1 MVRFLS
7 VKESKTERNIK
18 LERRDKFLAELE
30 ETCPIYYEDAD
41 IVTDFPFDV
50 ESTPQNLKNS

>member
-1 MVRFLS
+1 MKKITKKIIEKLF
-7 VKESKTERNIK
+7 E

-30 ETCPIYYEDAD
+30 ETCPIRYEGTD

-50 ESTPQNLKNS
+50 ESIPQNLKNS

>member
-1 MVRFLS
+1 MKKIMKKKIVEKLS
-7 VKESKTERNIK
+7 E
-18 LERRDKFLAELE
+18 LERRDNFLAELE
-30 ETCPIYYEDAD
+30 ETCPIRYEGTD